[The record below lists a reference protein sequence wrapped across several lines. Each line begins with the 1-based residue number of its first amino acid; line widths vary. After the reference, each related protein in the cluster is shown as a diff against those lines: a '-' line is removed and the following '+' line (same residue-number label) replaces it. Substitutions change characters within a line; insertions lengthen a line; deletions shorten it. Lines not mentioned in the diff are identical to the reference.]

1 MLALRAVKR
10 LITGEDVARA
20 FASGTTRLSAPR
32 ESTVVTPGAWTVAH
46 ELGLIIE
53 QGDTA
58 APKAD
63 PAPPQQGRCE
73 REVDASGVIVVRGR
87 TVELTPF
94 PAAGPGKHVGMA
106 DLITGRDGSPM
117 TAGLMSWAR
126 ADSFS
131 WKLDY
136 DEVDLVLEGVL
147 HLTIDGRTLE
157 AKAGDVL
164 HIPKGSAVHFG
175 TPWRTK
181 VFYVTYPADW
191 AAASSA
197 PPRPQR

>member
-1 MLALRAVKR
+1 MLALRGVKQ
-10 LITGEDVARA
+10 LITGEQVAQA
-20 FASGTTRLSAPR
+20 FASGQKRLSAPR
-32 ESTVVTPGAWTVAH
+32 ERCVVTPGAWTVAH
-46 ELGLIIE
+46 ELGVSID
-53 QGDTA
+53 QGSGAA
-58 APKAD
+58 APAD
-63 PAPPQQGRCE
+63 TAPPQQGRCE
-73 REVDASGVIVVRGR
+73 RELDPSGVVVVRGR
-87 TVELTPF
+87 SVVLTDF

-106 DLITGRDGSPM
+106 DLITGRDGAPM

-157 AKAGDVL
+157 AKQGDVL
-164 HIPKGSAVHFG
+164 WIPKGSAVHFG

-191 AAASSA
+191 AAAGSA
-197 PPRPQR
+197 PARPQR